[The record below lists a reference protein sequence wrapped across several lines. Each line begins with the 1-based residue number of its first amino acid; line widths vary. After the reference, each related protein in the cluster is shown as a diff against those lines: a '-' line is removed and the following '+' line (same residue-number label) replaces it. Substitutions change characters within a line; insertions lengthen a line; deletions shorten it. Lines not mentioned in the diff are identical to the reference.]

1 MLKIKIKTPTLAI
14 IENPTLDQI
23 KYIQK
28 TSSYNDTSAAFALKN
43 LSNNRWL
50 KTNKPDI
57 FLARKKE
64 LEQKIKN
71 CLLKQD
77 EHGNYVIQPGFLP
90 YLNIPM
96 EIENNIEYPKSK
108 KIPWKK
114 PLPYELYPYQKQ
126 AVERLIEKKHGCVSL
141 ATGCGKTFII
151 LSLAR
156 ELGLKTVIVT
166 PSKSIFLEIFHQLET
181 HFGKSLVGAYGDG
194 KKKLDKQ
201 ITVCISKSLTSL
213 KPGSKEYDFFQSQQ
227 VVISDES
234 HLNAAETLEEVFH
247 GVLSQVPYRFFLS
260 GTQTRGDG
268 KFELLYS
275 IIGECVI
282 ELNTKNAIEGGYI
295 CPVKFNVI
303 ETTSPIKQEF
313 KNTKD
318 TLTTKRHHFLYNP
331 NITSITANIA
341 NASWKRLQESTLIL
355 VEELSQ
361 IKALT
366 ELLTVPYDYV
376 HSASKAEAQKVG
388 LDTKK
393 VDEVV
398 ESFNK
403 GEIKVLIGTSCIATG
418 TNIYPTHNTVNWVGG
433 SSEVKTKQGTIG
445 RSVRKLDL
453 SKYKEFHKPKPYSKI
468 FDFRVSNVE
477 TLEILLKK
485 RLSMYTEIC
494 DTINFINL

>member
-1 MLKIKIKTPTLAI
+1 MLKITIKTPTKAI
-14 IENPTLDQI
+14 LENPTLDQI
-23 KYIQK
+23 KYVQK
-28 TSSYNDTSAAFALKN
+28 MSSYNDTSAAFALKN

-50 KTNKPDI
+50 KMNKPDVY
-57 FLARKKE
+57 LERKRE

-77 EHGNYVIQPGFLP
+77 ENGNYIIQPGFLP
-90 YLNIPM
+90 YLNTPLDIKN
-96 EIENNIEYPKSK
+96 EIEYPTPK

-114 PLPYELYPYQKQ
+114 PLPYDLYPYQKQ
-126 AVERLIEKKHGCVSL
+126 SVERLIEKKHGCVSL

-213 KPGSKEYDFFQSQQ
+213 KPGSKEYEFFQSQQ

-234 HLNAAETLEEVFH
+234 HLNAADTLEAVFH
-247 GVLSQVPYRFFLS
+247 GVLANVPYRFFLS

-282 ELNTKNAIEGGYI
+282 ELNTRDAIQGGYI
-295 CPVKFNVI
+295 CPVKFNII
-303 ETTSPIKQEF
+303 ETKSDLKQEF

-318 TLTTKRHHFLYNP
+318 TITTKRHHFLYNP
-331 NITSITANIA
+331 NIAAIAAKIA
-341 NASWKRLQESTLIL
+341 NASWKHLQESTLIL

-361 IKALT
+361 IKQLT
-366 ELLTVPYDYV
+366 ELLDVPFDYV
-376 HSASKAEAQKVG
+376 HSASKAEAIENG
-388 LDTKK
+388 LETRK
-393 VDEVV
+393 VDEAV
-398 ESFNK
+398 ERFNL
-403 GEIKVLIGTSCIATG
+403 GEVKVLIGTSCIATG
-418 TNIYPTHNTVNWVGG
+418 TNIYPTHNTINWVGG
-433 SSEVKTKQGTIG
+433 SSEVKTKQGAIG
-445 RSVRKLDL
+445 RSVRKLEL
-453 SKYKEFHKPKPYSKI
+453 SKYKDFHKPKPFSKI
-468 FDFRVSNVE
+468 FDFKVSNVD
-477 TLEILLKK
+477 TLEGLLKK
-485 RLSMYTEIC
+485 RIDMYREIY
-494 DTINFINL
+494 DTINFIKT